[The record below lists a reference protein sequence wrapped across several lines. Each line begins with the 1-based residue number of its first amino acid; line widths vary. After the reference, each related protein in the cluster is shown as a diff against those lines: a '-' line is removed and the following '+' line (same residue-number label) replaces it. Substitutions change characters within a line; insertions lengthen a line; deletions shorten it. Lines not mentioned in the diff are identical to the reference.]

1 MASFK
6 LLTKLREGE
15 SVIGILDEVEDGM
28 AHFSAQDGGR
38 IRLPLDENLAR
49 LLDDSEYIDEIVK
62 LTKSHGAFEVE
73 VLRDWPAKS

>member
-15 SVIGILDEVEDGM
+15 TVIGILDDVEDFM
-28 AHFSAQDGGR
+28 AHFSTQDGGR
-38 IRLPLDENLAR
+38 VRLPLDENLAR
-49 LLDDSEYIDEIVK
+49 LLDDDEYLDEIVK
-62 LTKSHGAFEVE
+62 LTKTRGAFEVE